1 MKSAS
6 EVCFFFKKKK
16 NSAPRLASFPFLPS
30 FLYFFLPF
38 LYYITSHPII
48 SSHALLFS
56 SPFHN
61 HSNTPHH
68 LTSQQP
74 TKIPTNLPYIRTSTY
89 TRAPNPTR
97 LDPTRPKRGVQTRA
111 RASFSTIFQGTM
123 TMLIFSFFL
132 LFLPPPLLLL
142 LLRIC
147 CTHSL
152 HTSRRKGVLERI
164 EQPCM

>member
-6 EVCFFFKKKK
+6 EKKIYKKKEK
-16 NSAPRLASFPFLPS
+16 LLQVSLSFPFPSFLPS
-30 FLYFFLPF
+30 FISSFHSCTISYHIMLYHITLCSSLVRFIITAIRH
-38 LYYITSHPII
+38 ITSPHNNPRK
-48 SSHALLFS
+48 SHQI
-56 SPFHN
+56 FH
-61 HSNTPHH
+61 T
-68 LTSQQP
+68 
-74 TKIPTNLPYIRTSTY
+74 YVRTY

-97 LDPTRPKRGVQTRA
+97 LDPTRPKRGVQTRV

-147 CTHSL
+147 CTH
-152 HTSRRKGVLERI
+152 
-164 EQPCM
+164 

>member
-6 EVCFFFKKKK
+6 EKKNFIKKKK
-16 NSAPRLASFPFLPS
+16 SCFKSRFLSLPS
-30 FLYFFLPF
+30 FLPSIPV
-38 LYYITSHPII
+38 LYHAISHHII
-48 SSHALLFS
+48 SYHLTLCYSLVHK
-56 SPFHN
+56 

-68 LTSQQP
+68 NTANHELP
-74 TKIPTNLPYIRTSTY
+74 PNLPYIRTSTY

-97 LDPTRPKRGVQTRA
+97 LDPTRPKRRVQTRA

-142 LLRIC
+142 LLRTC
-147 CTHSL
+147 CTH
-152 HTSRRKGVLERI
+152 
-164 EQPCM
+164 